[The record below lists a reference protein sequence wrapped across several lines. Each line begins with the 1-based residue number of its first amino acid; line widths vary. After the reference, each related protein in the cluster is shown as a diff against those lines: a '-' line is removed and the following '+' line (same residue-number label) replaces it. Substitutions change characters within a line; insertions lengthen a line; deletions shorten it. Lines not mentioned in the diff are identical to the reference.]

1 MDDNQILLSTIID
14 WIDHSKYNY
23 QKSKSF
29 NPKENIIGPQ
39 SIELSNISNVTFSN
53 KKNFQQNVGIIFV
66 KEYNKNN
73 QSMIQVVTSNPKLD
87 FIKCITK
94 FFPPT
99 PCKIVKGKNVKIG
112 KNCSIGSDGFGYAQD
127 IDKTWI
133 PFPHYGNIIIEDDV
147 TIGDNATIARGT
159 LGDTIIRQGVKVDCG
174 VHIAHNS
181 EIGENTLLTAHV
193 MIGGSAKIGKNCWFG
208 PSTQVLNKINI
219 GDNVFAGIGT
229 NIINDVPSD
238 VTIVGNPARIL
249 RKNK

>member
-1 MDDNQILLSTIID
+1 MKENQILLSTILD
-14 WIDHSKYNY
+14 WIDYNKYNY
-23 QKSKSF
+23 KKSKFF
-29 NPKENIIGPQ
+29 NANENIIGPQ
-39 SIELSNISNVTFSN
+39 STELSNLSNVTFSN
-53 KKNFQQNVGIIFV
+53 KNNFQQNAGIIFV
-66 KEYNKNN
+66 EKYNEKND
-73 QSMIQVVTSNPKLD
+73 SMVQVITKNPKLD
-87 FIKCITK
+87 FIKCISK
-94 FFPPT
+94 FFKPK
-99 PCKIVKGKNVKIG
+99 PCKVIKGKNVKIG

-127 IDKTWI
+127 IDNTWI
-133 PFPHYGNIIIEDDV
+133 SFPHYGNIIIEDNV
-147 TIGDNATIARGT
+147 TIGDNNTIARGT
-159 LGDTIIRQGVKVDCG
+159 LGDTIIRKGVKVDCG

-229 NIINDVPSD
+229 NIINDVPSN